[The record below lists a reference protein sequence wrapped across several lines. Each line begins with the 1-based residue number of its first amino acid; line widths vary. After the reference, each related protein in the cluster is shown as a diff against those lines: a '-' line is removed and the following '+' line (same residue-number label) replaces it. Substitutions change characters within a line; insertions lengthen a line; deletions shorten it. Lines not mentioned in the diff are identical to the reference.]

1 MPDFKEVLKNKLL
14 QDLEILKTPGGYLNA
29 GYPNYYMLF
38 GRDAL
43 ISAWQMLEINP
54 EIAKSSLKILAK
66 YQGKTVHKKAEE
78 EPGKILHEYPFEL
91 DQQATLSDWD
101 FPYFG
106 TVDATPLFVI
116 VADKYF
122 QKTGDKS
129 FLLQIWKNIVL
140 ATNWMSTYGD
150 VDQDYFVEYERKIPK
165 GLFHQAWRDSY
176 ENHLKISSPVAIV
189 EVQGYV
195 YAAYLAA
202 ARMAKVLGQEV
213 NPEWQERAT
222 ELKERFHQSFWWEE
236 EQYYA
241 LALDGNKK
249 QRRSVS
255 SNPGHLLFTGI
266 LPAQILPQIVKRL
279 FQPDLFTPYG
289 IQTVS
294 KHDPDFD
301 SKSYHLGSVWPHDN
315 WIIYYGLK
323 QLGFLREADQIKQ
336 ALLLVHQELGRIPEL
351 FGVEND
357 QIIPLSIGARQHG
370 VAGNVIHANSIQA
383 WAICGLLE
391 MIWED

>member
-1 MPDFKEVLKNKLL
+1 MPDSKEALKNKLL
-14 QDLEILKTPGGYLNA
+14 QDLEKLKTPGGYLNA
-29 GYPNYYMLF
+29 GYPNYSMLF

-43 ISAWQMLEINP
+43 ISAWQMLEIDP
-54 EIAKSSLKILAK
+54 GIAKSSLKILAK
-66 YQGKTVHKKAEE
+66 YQGKSINGNAEE
-78 EPGKILHEYPFEL
+78 EPGKILHEYPFEPE
-91 DQQATLSDWD
+91 QQAVVPDWD

-150 VDQDYFVEYERKIPK
+150 VDKDYFVEYERKIPQ

-202 ARMAKVLGQEV
+202 ARMAKVLEQEV
-213 NPEWQERAT
+213 NPEWQERAR

-241 LALDGNKK
+241 LALDGDKK
-249 QRRSVS
+249 QRKSVS
-255 SNPGHLLFTGI
+255 SNPGHLFFTGI
-266 LPAQILPQIVKRL
+266 LPAKILPQIVKRL

-289 IQTVS
+289 IRTLS
-294 KHDPDFD
+294 EHDPDFD
-301 SKSYHLGSVWPHDN
+301 PKSYHLGSVWPHDN

-323 QLGFLREADQIKQ
+323 QLGFLEEANKIKQ
-336 ALLLVHQELGRIPEL
+336 ALLAVHQELGRIPEL
-351 FGVEND
+351 FGVKDNR
-357 QIIPLSIGARQHG
+357 IIRLSIGAWQHG
-370 VAGNVIHANSIQA
+370 VSGNVIHANPIQA
-383 WAICGLLE
+383 WAICGLLQ
-391 MIWED
+391 MIRED